1 MPNGMVERDHPDL
14 SIGRQ
19 CALLQVPRSSF
30 YYTPQD
36 ETDQNLASPWTSN
49 QWRPHGSLR
58 LIDVRFLDTPF
69 LGVRQMT
76 WHLRSCRDRGPSGAA
91 QARKRPQGERK
102 AHTSAY
108 APYGSDADPP
118 EAQHQPADEGTQDLP
133 LSGSR
138 GLRVARPNQVWCVDI
153 TYLPM
158 RRGARHGLGPVA
170 AHASLSLV
178 AIMDWHTRMV
188 LAWRISNI
196 EPWSATGPRTMARG
210 RRLLRRGAE
219 RGHLSVRTA
228 GHHDHG
234 AWSRHRS
241 KRPCDVKGPTSR
253 RLPGQTACDGRASA
267 SRWMAKAFASAP
279 STTSSSS
286 VCGAP

>member
-1 MPNGMVERDHPDL
+1 MPIHQKPNTSRPTK
-14 SIGRQ
+14 GRKT
-19 CALLQVPRSSF
+19 
-30 YYTPQD
+30 Y
-36 ETDQNLASPWTSN
+36 
-49 QWRPHGSLR
+49 
-58 LIDVRFLDTPF
+58 
-69 LGVRQMT
+69 
-76 WHLRSCRDRGPSGAA
+76 
-91 QARKRPQGERK
+91 
-102 AHTSAY
+102 
-108 APYGSDADPP
+108 
-118 EAQHQPADEGTQDLP
+118 P

-178 AIMDWHTRMV
+178 AIMDCHTRMV

-228 GHHDHG
+228 GHHEQRSRVPVHVVCLDRPPATVGRPHLDRWQRPLLGQHLHRALVAHPEIRVHLFACLGDRIAGPRGCPDMGRVLQSPPAAPGPWRPTTGSGLLTANRNHATRSAG
-234 AWSRHRS
+234 ADQSLKSGRS
-241 KRPCDVKGPTSR
+241 CPKKGEHISHQR
-253 RLPGQTACDGRASA
+253 QRCL
-267 SRWMAKAFASAP
+267 
-279 STTSSSS
+279 
-286 VCGAP
+286 

>member
-1 MPNGMVERDHPDL
+1 MGPRKPENGHKVNEKRIRRLMRLMGLMPIHQKPNTSRPTK
-14 SIGRQ
+14 GRKT
-19 CALLQVPRSSF
+19 
-30 YYTPQD
+30 Y
-36 ETDQNLASPWTSN
+36 
-49 QWRPHGSLR
+49 
-58 LIDVRFLDTPF
+58 
-69 LGVRQMT
+69 
-76 WHLRSCRDRGPSGAA
+76 
-91 QARKRPQGERK
+91 
-102 AHTSAY
+102 
-108 APYGSDADPP
+108 
-118 EAQHQPADEGTQDLP
+118 P

-188 LAWRISNI
+188 LAWGISNI

-241 KRPCDVKGPTSR
+241 KRPVVCSLTGEATQPD
-253 RLPGQTACDGRASA
+253 QQEQIRA
-267 SRWMAKAFASAP
+267 
-279 STTSSSS
+279 
-286 VCGAP
+286 